1 LTKTY
6 YGSIVAPPVKA
17 IKERSMQEQI
27 TTTHEY
33 LQAWNR
39 KDLAAIASLIA
50 EGVSFKG
57 PMSETTGRG
66 AFTQAVAKM
75 FPLLERIDVR
85 HVYGDADHT
94 VAVYD
99 FVCAQPIG
107 NCRTTELL
115 SFESGRICAS
125 ELFFDA
131 RPFEAL
137 MRASARQP

>member
-6 YGSIVAPPVKA
+6 YESIVAPPVTA
-17 IKERSMQEQI
+17 IKERTMQAQI

-39 KDLAAIASLIA
+39 KDLAAIEGLIA
-50 EGVSFKG
+50 DGVAFRG
-57 PMSETTGRG
+57 PMAETTGRQ
-66 AFTQAVAKM
+66 AFTNAVAKM
-75 FPLLERIDVR
+75 FPLLQRIDVR

-99 FVCAQPIG
+99 FVCAPPIG
-107 NCRTTELL
+107 KCRTTELL
-115 SFESGRICAS
+115 RFESGRICAS

>member
-1 LTKTY
+1 
-6 YGSIVAPPVKA
+6 
-17 IKERSMQEQI
+17 MQEQI
-27 TTTHEY
+27 STTHQY

-39 KDLAAIASLIA
+39 KDLAAIESLIA
-50 EGVSFKG
+50 EGVSFRG
-57 PMSETTGRG
+57 PMSEATGRQ

-75 FPLLERIDVR
+75 LPLLKRIDVR

-99 FVCAQPIG
+99 FICAQPIG
-107 NCRTTELL
+107 KCRTTELL
-115 SFESGRICAS
+115 SFESGHICAS

-137 MRASARQP
+137 MRGPARQP